1 MVSFILRRL
10 LQAVPVLFLA
20 SILVFLLIHI
30 IPGDP
35 ALVILGVDAR
45 PEEIAALQAE
55 MGLDKPYHVQYV
67 VWLSHVL
74 QGDLGVSHLNG
85 FPVRDLLSIKAKA
98 TLELAIGGMIVA
110 TVISIPLGVIS
121 AIKRGGLLDRAI
133 TAFVSVSY
141 AVPTFWLGILLVI
154 IFAIR
159 LRWVPPSGRVESTRN
174 LGMFFKLL
182 VLPSVTLGVPLSAI
196 LARFLKMSLLEV
208 MQQQYIVTAR
218 SKGLPERKVIFWH
231 MFPNALLPVITVF
244 GLQLGNLLGGA
255 VVTESV
261 FDWPGIGR
269 MLLYAI
275 QTRDYAVVQGTI
287 LFVVVIFISMNLL
300 VDITYGLL
308 DPRIRGS

>member
-1 MVSFILRRL
+1 
-10 LQAVPVLFLA
+10 
-20 SILVFLLIHI
+20 
-30 IPGDP
+30 
-35 ALVILGVDAR
+35 
-45 PEEIAALQAE
+45 
-55 MGLDKPYHVQYV
+55 
-67 VWLSHVL
+67 
-74 QGDLGVSHLNG
+74 
-85 FPVRDLLSIKAKA
+85 
-98 TLELAIGGMIVA
+98 
-110 TVISIPLGVIS
+110 
-121 AIKRGGLLDRAI
+121 
-133 TAFVSVSY
+133 
-141 AVPTFWLGILLVI
+141 
-154 IFAIR
+154 
-159 LRWVPPSGRVESTRN
+159 
-174 LGMFFKLL
+174 
-182 VLPSVTLGVPLSAI
+182 
-196 LARFLKMSLLEV
+196 MSLLEV